1 MSFDLQGR
9 TSGAWKD
16 WDLFSRHAEQETRT
30 LGESRIAR
38 PSQSRVLGISQSA
51 WGAICTRAF
60 SAVDWDAV
68 LLAGVMLA
76 CFMGGV
82 AAAGFVLLQ
91 GVGR

>member
-76 CFMGGV
+76 CFASGMTV
-82 AAAGFVLLQ
+82 AGLILL
-91 GVGR
+91 GTVGK